1 MLPEKWFEG
10 TLPSED
16 VKFLEKVFEEFPIVA
31 HGLEELMYGDKVY
44 KEKVLVFK
52 AGHHELKAK
61 FGGGVQRSILL
72 RMFCESLT
80 TKQELCHKMGAMII
94 PNRLKV
100 APEQIE
106 FYFFEVVK

>member
-1 MLPEKWFEG
+1 
-10 TLPSED
+10 
-16 VKFLEKVFEEFPIVA
+16 
-31 HGLEELMYGDKVY
+31 
-44 KEKVLVFK
+44 
-52 AGHHELKAK
+52 
-61 FGGGVQRSILL
+61 
-72 RMFCESLT
+72 MFCESLT

>member
-1 MLPEKWFEG
+1 MLPEKWVEG
-10 TLPSED
+10 SLPPED
-16 VKFLEKVFEEFPIVA
+16 VKYLKGVFVDFPVVA
-31 HGLEELMYGDKVY
+31 NGLENLFYGDKVY

-52 AGHHELKAK
+52 ASHHELKAK

>member
-1 MLPEKWFEG
+1 MPAEIWPKGLP
-10 TLPSED
+10 PDD
-16 VKFLEKVFEEFPIVA
+16 VKFLQGVFSNFPIVA
-31 HGLEELMYGDKVY
+31 NGLEELVYGDRVY

-52 AGHHELKAK
+52 AGNHEVKAK

-94 PNRLKV
+94 PNRMEV
-100 APEQIE
+100 TPEQIE